1 MKRRI
6 CGLVV
11 CFFALSIIF
20 KASGEERLKI
30 ATTTSLYETGLLDYL
45 LPDFTGKYNVKTD
58 IISVGTGKAL
68 KLGEN
73 GDVDLLLIHAPESEE
88 GFVKNGFGINRK
100 AIMYNDFI
108 IIGPEDDPAGIKKA
122 DSATAAFEKILK
134 TERKFVSR
142 GDDSGTHKKEQ
153 AIWGV
158 LKLSP
163 EGKGYMESGQGMTA
177 TIMIADEKNA
187 YCLTDRATYL
197 SAKEKIR
204 LALLFEG
211 GDILINP
218 YSVMAVNPQKHPHA
232 KYELAMK
239 FIDWICSPASMKKIA
254 GFKKN
259 GILLF
264 KPLLPVEDK

>member
-1 MKRRI
+1 MMRKM
-6 CGLVV
+6 CVLVT
-11 CFFALSIIF
+11 CLSVLSVSG
-20 KASGEERLKI
+20 ASGEVRLKI

-45 LPDFTGKYNVKTD
+45 LPDFAEKHNVKTD
-58 IISVGTGKAL
+58 VISAGTGKAL

-73 GDVDLLLIHAPESEE
+73 GDVDLLLIHAPDAEE
-88 GFVKNGFGINRK
+88 EFVKNGFGINRK
-100 AIMYNDFI
+100 TIMYNDFI
-108 IIGPEDDPAGIKKA
+108 IIGPADDPAGIKKA
-122 DSATAAFEKILK
+122 DSAAAAFEKILK
-134 TERKFVSR
+134 TESKFVSR

-153 AIWGV
+153 AVWGA
-158 LKLSP
+158 LKKLSP
-163 EGKGYMESGQGMTA
+163 EGKWYMESGQGMTA

-204 LALLFEG
+204 LGLLFEG
-211 GDILINP
+211 GDILANP
-218 YSVMAVNPQKHPHA
+218 YIVMAVNPRKHPHA
-232 KYELAMK
+232 QYELAVK

-264 KPLLPVEDK
+264 NPLLPVEDK